1 MYCPFAPSRGKLVK
15 KEISRLSIRDQIVK
29 LEALAAVDAELR
41 RLDDQL
47 AEERGIL
54 ANLKSELQKLDE
66 RLVIDRASLTEMDK
80 TRGELIGEVRQMT
93 TQIERSREKLS
104 RSRNERESNAAQRE
118 LEELRKL
125 QRDREDEST
134 KLSTLSDAARKTIED
149 TEAAQKKIADDLG
162 GRESDISKR
171 VLDAMQERDAK
182 IAERTRLAEA
192 VPAMTLR
199 RYEQVRKRKGNAI
212 AKTIDGTCLSCHMRL
227 PPMLFQKLMRGDAF
241 EQCPSCN
248 RILYYEPPADAH
260 EGGTS

>member
-1 MYCPFAPSRGKLVK
+1 VSIQSQIDALEKLSELDAELKELSDLLSKERGELETKKTRLAGLIERLSRGKQ
-15 KEISRLSIRDQIVK
+15 SIEEMEKARGD
-29 LEALAAVDAELR
+29 LMGEA
-41 RLDDQL
+41 
-47 AEERGIL
+47 
-54 ANLKSELQKLDE
+54 
-66 RLVIDRASLTEMDK
+66 
-80 TRGELIGEVRQMT
+80 RQMLI
-93 TQIERSREKLS
+93 QIERSREKLS
-104 RSRNERESNAAQRE
+104 RCRTERESNAVQRE

-134 KLSTLSDAARKTIED
+134 KLSTLSESARKTIEE

-171 VLDAMQERDAK
+171 LLEAMHERDAK

-248 RILYYEPPADAH
+248 RILYYEPPADAR

>member
-1 MYCPFAPSRGKLVK
+1 MVHFRPLKGQASQ

-54 ANLKSELQKLDE
+54 DNLKNELRTLDE
-66 RLVIDRASLTEMDK
+66 RLVTDKASLSEMDK
-80 TRGELIGEVRQMT
+80 TRSELMAEVRQMT

-134 KLSTLSDAARKTIED
+134 KLSTLAEAARKTIEE
-149 TEAAQKKIADDLG
+149 TEAAQKKVTDDLG
-162 GRESDISKR
+162 GRESDISKSMS
-171 VLDAMQERDAK
+171 VAMKERDAK

-192 VPAMTLR
+192 VQPMTLR
-199 RYEQVRKRKGNAI
+199 RYEQVRKRKGSAI
-212 AKTIDGTCLSCHMRL
+212 AKTIDGTCLACHMRL

-241 EQCPSCN
+241 DQCPSCA
-248 RILYYEPPADAH
+248 RILYYEPPADAR

>member
-1 MYCPFAPSRGKLVK
+1 M
-15 KEISRLSIRDQIVK
+15 SIKDQIVK

-54 ANLKSELQKLDE
+54 DTLKSELRTLDE
-66 RLVIDRASLTEMDK
+66 RLVTDKASLSEMDK
-80 TRGELIGEVRQMT
+80 TRSELMAEVRQMT

-134 KLSTLSDAARKTIED
+134 KLSTLAEAARKTIEE
-149 TEAAQKKIADDLG
+149 TETAQKKVTDDLG
-162 GRESDISKR
+162 GRESDISKSMSA
-171 VLDAMQERDAK
+171 AMKERDAK

-192 VPAMTLR
+192 VQPMTLR
-199 RYEQVRKRKGNAI
+199 RYEQVRKRKGSAI
-212 AKTIDGTCLSCHMRL
+212 AKTIDGTCLACHMRL

-241 EQCPSCN
+241 DQCPSCA
-248 RILYYEPPADAH
+248 RILYYEPPADAR

>member
-1 MYCPFAPSRGKLVK
+1 
-15 KEISRLSIRDQIVK
+15 LSIRDQIVK

-41 RLDDQL
+41 RLDEQL

-66 RLVIDRASLTEMDK
+66 RLVVDRASLTEMDK
-80 TRGELIGEVRQMT
+80 TRGELMAEVRQMT

-134 KLSTLSDAARKTIED
+134 KLSGLS
-149 TEAAQKKIADDLG
+149 QKKIADDLG

-248 RILYYEPPADAH
+248 RILYYEPPADAR